1 MLKYINVGFL
11 VKDIDIFNEY
21 KEKNRVK
28 DFCFDGIKN
37 WKFFFFGFD
46 VFKESF

>member
-28 DFCFDGIKN
+28 KFCFDGIKN

-46 VFKESF
+46 VFEESF

>member
-28 DFCFDGIKN
+28 NFCFDGIKN
-37 WKFFFFGFD
+37 
-46 VFKESF
+46 